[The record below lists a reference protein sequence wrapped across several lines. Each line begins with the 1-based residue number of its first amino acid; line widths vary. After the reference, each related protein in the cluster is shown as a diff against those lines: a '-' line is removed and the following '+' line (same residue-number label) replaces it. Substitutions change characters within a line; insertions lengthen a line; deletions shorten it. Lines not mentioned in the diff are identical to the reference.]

1 MTDWLRTLFT
11 GRPWWMNALM
21 VFCGYMAFFYV
32 PWDLFVKPVARDQEV
47 WFGVLFTGAAAK
59 ALAVP
64 HWAVYALGAYG
75 FRHMRPW
82 MHPWASL
89 YVLQIAVGM
98 LVWSLLQ
105 DSGGFG
111 GAVVGV
117 VAFALFAGLAAALWR
132 ARPLFRGPRPSL
144 KERYGEWA
152 LVTGASAG
160 IGAEFAR
167 ALAREGLSVV
177 LTARR
182 AERLR
187 DLASELEK
195 QHQMATRCIAV
206 DLSLPGGAD
215 ELADAVSDLE
225 IAVLVNNAG
234 AGYAGRFSKQE
245 VERLAGMVT
254 LNCAAPVVLTSRLL
268 PGMRSRGSGAVIVT
282 GSVAGHQGLPLH
294 AVYSATK
301 AFDLLF
307 GEALF
312 VELQDEGIDVVVL
325 EPGSTETEFQQ
336 VAGEIAH
343 SGQTSAEVV
352 RAALDALGRQPVVI
366 SGWFN
371 WLRANLATRVL
382 PRSVVGQ
389 VARGVIEK
397 QTPAE
402 MR

>member
-1 MTDWLRTLFT
+1 
-11 GRPWWMNALM
+11 
-21 VFCGYMAFFYV
+21 
-32 PWDLFVKPVARDQEV
+32 
-47 WFGVLFTGAAAK
+47 
-59 ALAVP
+59 
-64 HWAVYALGAYG
+64 
-75 FRHMRPW
+75 
-82 MHPWASL
+82 
-89 YVLQIAVGM
+89 
-98 LVWSLLQ
+98 
-105 DSGGFG
+105 
-111 GAVVGV
+111 
-117 VAFALFAGLAAALWR
+117 
-132 ARPLFRGPRPSL
+132 
-144 KERYGEWA
+144 
-152 LVTGASAG
+152 
-160 IGAEFAR
+160 
-167 ALAREGLSVV
+167 
-177 LTARR
+177 
-182 AERLR
+182 
-187 DLASELEK
+187 
-195 QHQMATRCIAV
+195 
-206 DLSLPGGAD
+206 
-215 ELADAVSDLE
+215 
-225 IAVLVNNAG
+225 
-234 AGYAGRFSKQE
+234 
-245 VERLAGMVT
+245 
-254 LNCAAPVVLTSRLL
+254 VVLTSRLL